1 MEKEEKKNKEKAE
14 KQTKLEKEKAE
25 RRAEEIKSLR
35 NRIIARK

>member
-35 NRIIARK
+35 NRIVTRK